1 MNCQSIFRN
10 AATLFLAA
18 VLTSFTTGCDKART
32 PEEERVPEPG
42 DVPAPTV
49 TFDGKTIY
57 FDEATETF
65 STIYPTRTD
74 FSAVLVKLGTEAGRV
89 QLDGKE
95 VDPKGFTADLSQPKT
110 LRLISGWT
118 YHDFTLAATNTGL
131 PVVRIQTLGPINSK
145 EVWQEGASLRIE
157 LPDGTVDYEGTMSI
171 RGRGNSTWGYLKKP
185 YAIKLDEKAEI
196 LSMPSHKRWV
206 LLANWKDRT
215 LMRNDAAF
223 WLSRHSGLPYTVRG
237 QYVEVVLNGKH
248 AGNYYL
254 CEQIKINKNR
264 VNVADGG
271 LLLELDT
278 YFDEVNRFWSEDF
291 RLPWMVK
298 EPDEEE
304 LTPEAFAEFKQ
315 WIADL
320 EKLLKD
326 PERVQAH
333 EYEQYIDV
341 DSAIDFL
348 LVQELTGNND
358 FFNYW
363 PDVGPHS
370 VYLYKQPGGKLYTGP
385 LWDFDFHTFIPDR
398 TNFWAGAK
406 QTMYYPALLQD
417 EKFRARLVER
427 WDAQKDTFKQL
438 ADYIDGTAE
447 RIRVSEGYNQS
458 LWPITN
464 RENGDEEM
472 TFQEAVDRMRQAF
485 LDKWEWMD
493 KNIKNLK

>member
-18 VLTSFTTGCDKART
+18 VLASLTTGCEKART
-32 PEEERVPEPG
+32 PGKERVLEPG

-49 TFDGKTIY
+49 TYDGKTIS
-57 FDEATETF
+57 FDKTTETF
-65 STIYPTRTD
+65 SAVYPTRTD
-74 FSAVLVKLGTEAGRV
+74 FSGVLVKLGTEAGRV
-89 QLDGKE
+89 QLDGKD
-95 VDPKGFTADLSQPKT
+95 VDPEGFVADLSQPKT
-110 LRLISGWT
+110 LRLISDWI
-118 YHDFTLAATNTGL
+118 YHDFTLAAANTGL
-131 PVVRIQTLGPINSK
+131 PVVRIQTLGPIDSK
-145 EVWQEGASLRIE
+145 EIWQEGASLRIE

-171 RGRGNSTWGYLKKP
+171 RGRGNSTWGYPKKP

-215 LMRNDAAF
+215 LMRNDATF

-278 YFDEVNRFWSEDF
+278 YFDEVNRFKSEDF
-291 RLPWMVK
+291 QLPWMVK

-304 LTPEAFAEFKQ
+304 LTPEAFEEFKQ

-341 DSAIDFL
+341 DTAIDFL

-363 PDVGPHS
+363 PDTGPHS

-417 EKFRARLVER
+417 EKFRTRLVER

-438 ADYIDGTAE
+438 ADYIDETAE
-447 RIRVSEGYNQS
+447 RIRVSEGYNHE

-472 TFQEAVDRMRQAF
+472 TFQKAVDRMRKAF

-493 KNIKNLK
+493 KNIKKLK